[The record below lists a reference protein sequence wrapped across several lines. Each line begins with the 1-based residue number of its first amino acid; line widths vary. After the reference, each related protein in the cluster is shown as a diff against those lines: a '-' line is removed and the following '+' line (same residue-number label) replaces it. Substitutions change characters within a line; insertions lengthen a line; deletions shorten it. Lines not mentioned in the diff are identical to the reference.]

1 MRHQKHR
8 HLLGFKKE
16 HRVAMVAALAAALF
30 THRRIRTTLAKAKA
44 VRPFAER
51 LITLAKKAAQSEDR
65 ARKLHY
71 RRLAAARLRDPAAV
85 KALFD
90 EQATE
95 YLNRAG
101 GYTRIYKLGARTTD
115 ATEMA
120 LIEVIPASDTG
131 YKKSGRRKGGAKGK
145 KVPQTPAAKTETAA
159 PATATSAPEAPAE
172 PASPATPA
180 PAPETPPSGA

>member
-8 HLLGFKKE
+8 HLLGVKKE

-145 KVPQTPAAKTETAA
+145 KVPQTPAAKT
-159 PATATSAPEAPAE
+159 APEAPAE